1 MPHDTIWKFQLDMID
16 QQTVIMPDSSEIL
29 SVGPQDDTVCL
40 WAKVVS
46 GAAKSGRKIHIFGTG
61 HPLPDIPSMK
71 FIGTVA
77 LFRDSL
83 IFHVFDGGYI
93 NKETI

>member
-1 MPHDTIWKFQLDMID
+1 MPHQTISKFQLGMVDE
-16 QQTVIMPDSSEIL
+16 QTVIMPASSDIL
-29 SVGPQDDTVCL
+29 SVGSQDDTVYL
-40 WAKVVS
+40 WAKVAS
-46 GAAKSGRKIHIFGTG
+46 GAGKSGRKIYIFGTG

-77 LFRDSL
+77 LFRDTL